1 MPVRVYNMVLQHY
14 PTIGHVQGVAFGR
27 IYTYILLQDSC
38 STMDL
43 VTNAIYYFCLAV
55 HPKKQMDALI
65 GVGHSLAIY
74 SYCASILGSTKHPAL
89 TPSFRQISWLLQ
101 RSPLVN
107 VLGPLKYEVK
117 LPKQQPKLHPKFGSK
132 RSL

>member
-38 STMDL
+38 RTMDL

-55 HPKKQMDALI
+55 HPKKQMDVLI

-74 SYCASILGSTKHPAL
+74 SYCVSILGHPAL